1 MMLRSPVIR
10 AVALGALPFIL
21 AAIVWEI
28 VARSQILPPLLF
40 PDLEKVIATFFR
52 LIGSGVLLLSM
63 LGTLGRLLLGF
74 TAALAV
80 GTIIG
85 LLMGR
90 FDWAEDV
97 FMPIVSIAYPIPS
110 LAYAP
115 LFVLWFG
122 LGNLPTVLLVGVASS
137 LPIAINT
144 WKGVRAIK
152 PIWLRFARGIGTNER
167 QLFGKVI
174 LPAALP
180 YILTGSRIGLAQAW
194 RALVGAEMLTS
205 VANGLGS
212 LIFGAQQFLN
222 TDVMLAGVAA
232 IGIVGFVMERQIFI
246 RIERMTL
253 ARWGMVSL

>member
-1 MMLRSPVIR
+1 MKSPSTWQTVS
-10 AVALGALPFIL
+10 LGALPFVL
-21 AAIVWEI
+21 AAIVWEA
-28 VARSQILPPLLF
+28 VALSHVLPAVLF
-40 PDLEKVIATFFR
+40 PDLGRVVVTFFH
-52 LIGSGVLLLSM
+52 LLGSGVLPLSM

-74 TAALAV
+74 AAALAI
-80 GTIIG
+80 GTVIG

-97 FMPIVSIAYPIPS
+97 FTPIVSIAYPIPS

-122 LGNLPTVLLVGVASS
+122 LGNLPTVLLVGVAAS
-137 LPIAINT
+137 LPIIINT

-152 PIWLRFARGIGTNER
+152 PIWIRFARGIGTNER
-167 QLFGKVI
+167 KLFAKVI

-194 RALVGAEMLTS
+194 RALVGAEMITG

-232 IGIVGFVMERQIFI
+232 IGIVGFVMERQIFL

-253 ARWGMVSL
+253 TRWGMVTE

>member
-1 MMLRSPVIR
+1 MRLLT
-10 AVALGALPFIL
+10 AVQTALFGLLPFLL
-21 AAIVWEI
+21 AAMIWEF
-28 VARSQILPPLLF
+28 VARSHVLPTILF
-40 PDLEKVIATFFR
+40 PDIETVIATFFR
-52 LIGSGVLLLSM
+52 LLGSGVLLLSL
-63 LGTLGRLLLGF
+63 LGTLSRLMLGF
-74 TAALAV
+74 VAALCV
-80 GTIIG
+80 GTVVG

-97 FMPIVSIAYPIPS
+97 LMPIVSIAYPIPS

-122 LGNLPTVLLVGVASS
+122 LGNLPSVLLVGVAAA

-144 WKGVRAIK
+144 WKGVRALN
-152 PIWLRFARGIGTNER
+152 PIWLRFARGIGANER
-167 QLFGKVI
+167 ALFGKVM
-174 LPAALP
+174 LPAAMP

-194 RALVGAEMLTS
+194 RALVGAEMLTG

-232 IGIVGFVMERQIFI
+232 IGIVGFIMERQIFV

-253 ARWGMVSL
+253 ARWGMVGQ